1 MRCGHKKGHWA
12 WKSEK
17 CRTTEKHS
25 IPSLLSAGN
34 ITGGGIALDFDVT
47 SPASKFRIEKE

>member
-1 MRCGHKKGHWA
+1 MRCGHQKGHWT

-47 SPASKFRIEKE
+47 SPASKFRIEK